1 MRRYVAKAEPGKGW
15 RIFESKMQRWWGN
28 YFSMYPEELLEE
40 LNGKRRKEKIIELT
54 NKYAERRK

>member
-40 LNGKRRKEKIIELT
+40 LNGKRRKEKT
-54 NKYAERRK
+54 